1 LDNPAFAANLALA
14 RSSPYSPPM
23 IHGPSD
29 STAQDKPRGNGFL
42 ARASHWAVVR
52 VVVLALVLI
61 VALIASKLATNPLI
75 PPAPSPLHHPLLLV
89 GNLLSSGL
97 LLALYALTVRWLERR
112 SAAELDPRRGAPL
125 LLAGAGIGAAMMA
138 SVYLI
143 LWILGRASFG
153 PGTGLD
159 GLGGGLA
166 VAFAAAV
173 LEELLLR
180 AVLFRILEEAGGTTI
195 AVAVSAVVFGL
206 LHAFNPGATP
216 ISTAAIAIEA
226 GVLLAL
232 AYALTHNL
240 WLAIGI
246 HMSWNFTEG
255 SLFGAAVSGGAPT
268 HSLVRASLSGPQL
281 LTGGAFGPEASVV
294 SVVVSLAASAVLG
307 ALILRR
313 GGWRPRTLRLS
324 LG

>member
-1 LDNPAFAANLALA
+1 MTH
-14 RSSPYSPPM
+14 S
-23 IHGPSD
+23 PSD
-29 STAQDKPRGNGFL
+29 PAAPDQPAGFL

-52 VVVLALVLI
+52 VVVFAAVLI
-61 VALIASKLATNPLI
+61 VGLIVSKLATNPLI

-89 GNLLSSGL
+89 GNLLSSAL
-97 LLALYALTVRWLERR
+97 LLGLYILTVRWLERR
-112 SAAELDPRRGAPL
+112 SATELDLRPGASQL
-125 LLAGAGIGAAMMA
+125 LVGAGVGLALMAA
-138 SVYLI
+138 VYLV
-143 LWILGRASFG
+143 LWALGLAALG
-153 PGTGLD
+153 PGTGLQ

-166 VAFAAAV
+166 AAFAAAV

-180 AVLFRILEEAGGTTI
+180 AVLFRILEEAAGTTV

-216 ISTAAIAIEA
+216 VSTAAIAIEA

-246 HMSWNFTEG
+246 HMAWNFAEG
-255 SLFGAAVSGGAPT
+255 SLFGASVSGGATAP
-268 HSLVRASLSGPQL
+268 SLVRATLSGPQL
-281 LTGGAFGPEASVV
+281 LTGGSFGPEASVV
-294 SVVVSLAASAVLG
+294 SVIVCLVASAII
-307 ALILRR
+307 AAMILRR

-324 LG
+324 LA